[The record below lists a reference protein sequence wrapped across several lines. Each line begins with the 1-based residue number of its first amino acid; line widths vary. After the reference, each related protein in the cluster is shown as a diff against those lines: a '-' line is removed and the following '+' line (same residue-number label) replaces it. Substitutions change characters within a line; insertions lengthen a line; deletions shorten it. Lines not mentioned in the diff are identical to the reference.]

1 MEKIKIIDDW
11 LDSAQLICT
20 KADVKTKN
28 DFNFMFPSKFFLKF
42 FCRDLTLQKPKHDQ
56 KKLKILIN
64 RLNNDYN
71 PKNLEKIKE
80 NDETLNSAKKL
91 FFIREEIIRTFK
103 KSIFPYIDGFQEE
116 KKSDEESDE
125 ESDEDTL
132 EAVNTTD
139 KPDLESE
146 ESATQRRNQLGQ
158 GLKY

>member
-1 MEKIKIIDDW
+1 M
-11 LDSAQLICT
+11 T
-20 KADVKTKN
+20 R
-28 DFNFMFPSKFFLKF
+28 P
-42 FCRDLTLQKPKHDQ
+42 LTLQKKC
-56 KKLKILIN
+56 
-64 RLNNDYN
+64 
-71 PKNLEKIKE
+71 
-80 NDETLNSAKKL
+80 

-103 KSIFPYIDGFQEE
+103 KSIFPYIDGFQVE

-125 ESDEDTL
+125 ELDEDTL

>member
-1 MEKIKIIDDW
+1 M
-11 LDSAQLICT
+11 
-20 KADVKTKN
+20 
-28 DFNFMFPSKFFLKF
+28 
-42 FCRDLTLQKPKHDQ
+42 
-56 KKLKILIN
+56 
-64 RLNNDYN
+64 
-71 PKNLEKIKE
+71 
-80 NDETLNSAKKL
+80 

-103 KSIFPYIDGFQEE
+103 KSIFPYIDGFQVE

-139 KPDLESE
+139 MPDLESE